1 MKYLFFDTNIYLD
14 MVTDRNN
21 KINFDLIFKFNLL
34 LKKSEDITIILP
46 EIVSFE
52 VNKHLNLEIEA
63 IGKNIKEQKKEIDK
77 LYWFPYSEV
86 NIEEYKKRV
95 KESLT
100 ELQEI
105 YDKNKNEYE
114 VKAHRIIDNIFKNEK
129 TKFIKSDSYLND
141 KVLTRKI
148 FKKAPLHIES
158 KDSFADAL
166 IVETLINLK
175 RYVNLQVNDKI
186 YFVTRNTSDFSC
198 KFNKKEL
205 HSDIKEDL
213 KNVAL
218 LGNVV
223 YLNDLKEV
231 IGKELKEEI
240 KKAELDVEFE
250 EILEEEERKRL
261 EILELEEENRIAG
274 GLTPLSVYPEH
285 LDIEFSESQEY
296 NEIREIFENINSI
309 ILQLNDEIYLKF
321 EDLNDKAE
329 EKDLEKYDKKL
340 FSEITEFSQKLE
352 EEYETLPENLEIG
365 KNIEFKNSK
374 KEKIF
379 LEWKDFELSPDNDST
394 DTVSLFLKKAEQII
408 AIGKIEVYY
417 GYLNFNED
425 GNADDGCA
433 ESITIEFDGII
444 SELKEIEE
452 EYQNILDYYSDK
464 YDEFIEKFKEFMNE
478 NNEDVEF
485 EYDK

>member
-21 KINFDLIFKFNLL
+21 KINFDLISKFNLL
-34 LKKSEDITIILP
+34 LEKSEDITVILP

-63 IGKNIKEQKKEIDK
+63 IGKNIREQKKEIDK

-95 KESLT
+95 KEPLT

-114 VKAHRIIDNIFKNEK
+114 VNAHSIIDNIFKNEK
-129 TKFIKSDSYLND
+129 TKFIKSDSHLND

-148 FKKAPLHIES
+148 FKKAPLHIEN
-158 KDSFADAL
+158 KESFADAL

-175 RYVNLQVNDKI
+175 RYVNLQINDKI
-186 YFVTRNTSDFSC
+186 YFITRNISDFSC

-205 HSDIKEDL
+205 HPDIKEDL

-218 LGNVV
+218 LENVV

-261 EILELEEENRIAG
+261 ETLELEEENRRAG
-274 GLTPLSVYPEH
+274 GLTPLSAYPEH

-309 ILQLNDEIYLKF
+309 ILQLNNEIYFKF

-329 EKDLEKYDKKL
+329 EKNLEKYDKKL
-340 FSEITEFSQKLE
+340 FSKITEFSQKLE

-365 KNIEFKNSK
+365 KNIEFKNSE

-408 AIGKIEVYY
+408 VTGTIEVYY

-425 GNADDGCA
+425 GNAGDGCA

-444 SELKEIEE
+444 SALKEIEE
-452 EYQNILDYYSDK
+452 EYQNTLDSYSNK
-464 YDEFIEKFKEFMNE
+464 YNEFIEKFKELMNE

-485 EYDK
+485 EYDE